1 MKQAKIQTMAGEKI
15 TQIALG
21 KLYPF
26 KGNRTVGGVDAGAIA
41 QLAKSIQELGVQVP
55 AVVRERKEKGGKG
68 SYEIIAGERRWR
80 AAGIAGLSELPC
92 VVRAVNAEEARI
104 RKELKKKA
112 KA

>member
-55 AVVRERKEKGGKG
+55 AVVRQVYDAGRRFRRGREIDPYPVVKLRCGCRKNMRLGIKVFKCERHGG
-68 SYEIIAGERRWR
+68 
-80 AAGIAGLSELPC
+80 PC
-92 VVRAVNAEEARI
+92 
-104 RKELKKKA
+104 
-112 KA
+112 